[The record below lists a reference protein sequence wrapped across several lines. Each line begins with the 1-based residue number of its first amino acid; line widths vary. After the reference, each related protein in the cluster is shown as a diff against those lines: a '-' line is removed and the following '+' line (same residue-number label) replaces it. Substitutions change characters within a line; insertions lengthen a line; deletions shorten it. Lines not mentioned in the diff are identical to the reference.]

1 MKKIILA
8 IAAAAAMSI
17 AVQAQTLQTGYFVDN
32 YTYGY
37 RLNPAFCPDYTFIGL
52 PGLSMDYASAQ
63 SNFGL
68 KGFFYPFNGKTVTF
82 LHPEISASEVLGN
95 FKQGINKLNAE
106 IDANLLAFSF
116 KSHGTYGL
124 IDVNLRNTV
133 DMTLPYEMMKF
144 FKMGAEGGQ
153 SYDLSGFNTR
163 ATSFLEVGIA
173 SPWRVGRQVTFGM
186 RAKALVGITD
196 LYMNVDRMDVKFDR
210 NQWQISGQACVAGAY
225 DGFNIATKPSAAGTY
240 EEVIDFSN
248 ITLNK
253 PKGPNGVGFGVD
265 FGVNIDLGAWEI
277 SASIVDLGCIFW
289 WHNLYGHTPGTT
301 WTYDGAAATVTD
313 GTDTFGQTL
322 ENAADGFLE
331 MFQFRK
337 EYENQELGLLPITGR
352 LGVKRLMSSALS
364 FGGLLTY
371 RYNEFCPIWEVRTS
385 ADYLWLDKFDF
396 TGSVGVNNFGP
407 VFGAMANLRFSHL
420 VLFAG
425 VDAYA
430 GKLSKQF
437 IPVGRM
443 NSSAL
448 FGANIIF

>member
-95 FKQGINKLNAE
+95 FKHGINKLNAE